1 VIGALRMIDDTLAF
15 LLELSVYA
23 AAVRFGLTRRVAR
36 PARWALALV
45 LLVGYI
51 AVWALFGAPGAT
63 VPLHGVGRA
72 VLDLVWFGSA
82 PVLLWATSL
91 RRTAVVFA
99 VAYLLTTAVH
109 LML

>member
-1 VIGALRMIDDTLAF
+1 MADDTLAF

-23 AAVRFGLTRRVAR
+23 AAVRFALTRRAAR
-36 PARWALALV
+36 PARWALALA
-45 LLVGYI
+45 LPAGYA

-63 VPLHGVGRA
+63 VPLHGAPRA

-82 PVLLWATSL
+82 AVLLRATNL

-109 LML
+109 LTL

>member
-1 VIGALRMIDDTLAF
+1 MTSVLRMADDAVALV
-15 LLELSVYA
+15 LELAVYA

-36 PARWALALV
+36 PARWALALA
-45 LLVGYI
+45 LVSGYVV
-51 AVWALFGAPGAT
+51 VWALFGAPGAT
-63 VPLHGVGRA
+63 VPLHGAARA

-82 PVLLWATSL
+82 AVLLRATRL

-99 VAYLLTTAVH
+99 MTYLLTTAVH

>member
-1 VIGALRMIDDTLAF
+1 VTEVLRMVDDTLAL
-15 LLELSVYA
+15 LLELAVYA

-36 PARWALALV
+36 PARWALALA
-45 LLVGYI
+45 LMVGYVV
-51 AVWALFGAPGAT
+51 VWALFGAPGAT
-63 VPLHGVGRA
+63 VPLHGAARA

-82 PVLLWATSL
+82 AVLLRAMSL

-99 VAYLLTTAVH
+99 VAYVLTTAVH